1 MRCDWALGP
10 KNHFYSKGTASNKS
24 NCYLQ
29 IVNSELFRPKLNY
42 NWLKWE
48 TFAHSS
54 FYVFRP
60 DRFDKSVDF
69 YKLFHRPAFEPTFKA
84 VTIQAD
90 AKEENLRVKIINVLN
105 NLLK

>member
-1 MRCDWALGP
+1 LLIP
-10 KNHFYSKGTASNKS
+10 
-24 NCYLQ
+24 L
-29 IVNSELFRPKLNY
+29 
-42 NWLKWE
+42 
-48 TFAHSS
+48 